1 MARALSTRSA
11 KALVPRSAFI
21 RRERANHERALSAP
35 MHRIQMVSDPHL
47 GSAAWIGANEGT
59 AQFEKRA
66 CQYAAWIAERAGLAK
81 LAIRD
86 YDARYLGDG
95 RVSFECYGNGRA
107 HEFAV
112 TIPAHVLAFDPTAA
126 PLMIEGPE
134 EAQEGPPAVE
144 RCKDTP
150 DMIEASPC
158 PALHAPVTVSAP
170 AEFDNCPATRRT
182 PRKPAPKVKT
192 IYIHGHALRLAIG
205 G

>member
-1 MARALSTRSA
+1 MTRALSTRCT

-21 RRERANHERALSAP
+21 RKERANHARALSAP

-47 GSAAWIGANEGT
+47 GSAAWIGAKEGA

-134 EAQEGPPAVE
+134 EPQDAPPAVK

-150 DMIEASPC
+150 DMIEASPAPSL
-158 PALHAPVTVSAP
+158 PAPIAIPAPVELADRS
-170 AEFDNCPATRRT
+170 ATRRE
-182 PRKPAPKVKT
+182 PRKPAPKFKT
-192 IYIHGHALRLAIG
+192 IFIHGRALRLQI
-205 G
+205 